1 MSPWHYR
8 KLRAFFT
15 AERFHKLTPAQARR
29 TLVLLVPDYRTAEER
44 PVLTDVFG
52 VRWFTGPER
61 ALADALWRH
70 VEGRLPRVESMQSR
84 RWQPVEGGQGLWAVD
99 AGAMDGVLPADIPAL
114 VPRMT

>member
-15 AERFHKLTPAQARR
+15 AERFPKLTPAQARR
-29 TLVLLVPDYRTAEER
+29 TLVLLVPDYRTVEER
-44 PVLTDVFG
+44 PVSTDTYG

-70 VEGRLPRVESMQSR
+70 VEGRRPRTESMQSR
-84 RWQPVEGGQGLWAVD
+84 RWQPIEGGQGLWAVD
-99 AGAMDGVLPADIPAL
+99 AGATDCVLPADLPTL